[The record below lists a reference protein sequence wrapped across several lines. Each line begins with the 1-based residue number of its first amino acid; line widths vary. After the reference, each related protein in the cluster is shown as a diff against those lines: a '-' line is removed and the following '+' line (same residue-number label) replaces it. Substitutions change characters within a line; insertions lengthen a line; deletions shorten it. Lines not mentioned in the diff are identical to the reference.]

1 MLLSIEDAEK
11 KIASHKKDKMNALK
25 AITKGKLDVYSRKT
39 ESISNLVAAVK
50 SAEIASGIINLTNSL
65 EELRLQL
72 SFWDIDNI
80 KNYQNQQIN
89 HNDLET
95 VKIESKYIKDSIS
108 FYEEKILNLKRNTF
122 VEE

>member
-11 KIASHKKDKMNALK
+11 KIASYKKDKMNALK